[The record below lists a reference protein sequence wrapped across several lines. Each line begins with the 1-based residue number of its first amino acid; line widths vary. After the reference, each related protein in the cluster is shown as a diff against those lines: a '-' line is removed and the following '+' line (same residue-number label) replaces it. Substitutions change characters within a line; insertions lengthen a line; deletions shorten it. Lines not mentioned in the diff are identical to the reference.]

1 MVDVVRSVN
10 LLGGD
15 VLTTYLCQPCEQGKD
30 GGEGNPELLLPA
42 CLCLGF
48 FGGAP
53 EGSAAF
59 FAAAFAAV
67 FGAVAFA
74 AGFAAAF
81 AGACFGGHGLFC
93 VVYLD
98 DEGSVCMEEG
108 V

>member
-1 MVDVVRSVN
+1 MPRRV
-10 LLGGD
+10 
-15 VLTTYLCQPCEQGKD
+15 
-30 GGEGNPELLLPA
+30 
-42 CLCLGF
+42 
-48 FGGAP
+48 GGAP

-59 FAAAFAAV
+59 LATAFAAV

-81 AGACFGGHGLFC
+81 AGACFGGHGLFG